1 MAHQNARTHLKGEK
15 VVVALSRADA
25 VRLRELLSRG
35 RESVRVVKR
44 ARALQLLGQGR
55 SAPEAGDAAGL
66 DDETVRRVGKRFLEG
81 GLEAAI
87 RERPR
92 PGQKPALDARQ
103 EAKLVALACSA
114 PPMDRARWTI
124 SLLRHEVLRR
134 GICDAVSETTIR
146 KHLKRHALKPWREKK
161 LVRGRDHA
169 GIRRKDGRRAGDL
182 RAPL

>member
-1 MAHQNARTHLKGEK
+1 MHIKGEK
-15 VVVALSRADA
+15 VVVALSRRDA
-25 VRLRELLSRG
+25 AMLQGLLSRG
-35 RESVRVVKR
+35 REGVRVIKR

-55 SAPEAGDAAGL
+55 SSPEAADAAGL

-81 GLEAAI
+81 GLDSAI

-103 EAKLVALACSA
+103 AAKLVALACSA
-114 PPMDRARWTI
+114 PPMNRARWTI
-124 SLLRHEVLRR
+124 PLLRHEMLRR

-161 LVRGRDHA
+161 LVRGRAHA
-169 GIRRKDGRRAGDL
+169 RVRRENGRRASDL
-182 RAPL
+182 RASL